1 VIKRYEEELTRYLG
15 EANRAYDARQWKRAE
30 EFLFLSGERLEALIR
45 EGPGEFAAARAAQL
59 GEVLDFIEHVR
70 AQRAGE
76 PTLGA
81 AAGAAE
87 KLFQVEAKPAVT
99 LDDVAGLTELKAL
112 IQLRLVEPLRS
123 PEITRKHGI
132 RAGGGVLLYGPPG
145 TGKTLIAR
153 AIAGTIQAAFISVKS
168 SDLLDSLYG
177 STEKRIAALFRQAR
191 EYPLAVVFLDELDAL
206 GGNRDQADP
215 HQRRFLNQL
224 LTELDGFA
232 GKAEHVLVMGATNKP
247 WLLDPALL
255 RPGRMDEC
263 LYIPLPDAE
272 SRQELWRMGLRGR
285 VVEGLIDAAVLS
297 EASAGLSGAE
307 IQRICERAS
316 EQACQAE
323 LRTGQATGVTQA
335 GLQALIPAEAMQLHQ
350 SEIAELERFARRV
363 A

>member
-1 VIKRYEEELTRYLG
+1 MIKRYEEELTRYLG
-15 EANRAYDARQWKRAE
+15 EANRAYDAGQGQRAE
-30 EFLFLSGERLEALIR
+30 EFLLLGADRLEALLR
-45 EGPGEFAAARAAQL
+45 EGPEDFASARAVQL
-59 GEVLDFIEHVR
+59 GEVLDFIEHLR
-70 AQRAGE
+70 TQRKAE
-76 PTLGA
+76 PRLGA
-81 AAGAAE
+81 AAGAAAQ
-87 KLFQVEAKPAVT
+87 LFLVEDKPAIT

-112 IQLRLVEPLRS
+112 IQLRLVEPLRA

-153 AIAGTIQAAFISVKS
+153 ALAGTIQAAFIAVKS

-191 EYPLAVVFLDELDAL
+191 QYPLAIVFLDELDAI

-232 GKAEHVLVMGATNKP
+232 GKAEHVLVLGATNRP

-263 LYIPLPDAE
+263 LYVPLPDEE
-272 SRQELWRMGLRGR
+272 SRQELWRLGLRGR
-285 VVEGLIDAAVLS
+285 VVDGPIDALLLS
-297 EASAGLSGAE
+297 QESAGLSGAE
-307 IQRICERAS
+307 IRRICERAS
-316 EQACQAE
+316 EQACRTE
-323 LRTGQATGVTQA
+323 LRTGQETGVTQA
-335 GLQALIPAEAMQLHQ
+335 GLLALIPAGAARLHQ
-350 SEIAELERFARRV
+350 SEIVELERFAQRV